1 LNYTNNLET
10 HILIRDPLK
19 GTSDVA
25 AGLRLRGFDY
35 GGYCTELCCN
45 VNQQNETSCSDG
57 IDNDC
62 DGFVD
67 CWDLDCCALDN
78 STGCL
83 GTFYCR
89 SVEICNN
96 SIDDDGDG
104 TTDCNDT
111 ADCCLMPVCSST
123 EPCIGYSVYGYVNST
138 LTNLTEFMDGSPLP
152 VFPAGQARRT
162 NVRGTHRFEVANITG
177 DKLIAWDNDF
187 SSDLNLSIIIL
198 DAGNTWLAASGFQGN
213 ATFYVPYDGDC
224 LYLFQCNGTSGCAT
238 GGSYVYPSRI
248 TANAPFN
255 CIVENVTGTSIEN
268 RASLPSIELKPG
280 FNLIALPVL
289 PANLSVLAA
298 LSALQ
303 FGIDYDAVYRYNTT
317 TEQFEVFRNI
327 SWLNQ
332 FTELELGKGY
342 YIYMLRAKNLTVS
355 GTART
360 TRQNISLTGANKWNL
375 VGWSSLSTKN
385 IASSTTGLTLDTDF
399 TAIEWYSAS
408 SGAFI
413 GYYDTDDA
421 FNTLHEFSPYNG
433 YWFYVL
439 RNKTWTYEP

>member
-1 LNYTNNLET
+1 M
-10 HILIRDPLK
+10 
-19 GTSDVA
+19 A
-25 AGLRLRGFDY
+25 
-35 GGYCTELCCN
+35 
-45 VNQQNETSCSDG
+45 
-57 IDNDC
+57 
-62 DGFVD
+62 
-67 CWDLDCCALDN
+67 
-78 STGCL
+78 
-83 GTFYCR
+83 
-89 SVEICNN
+89 
-96 SIDDDGDG
+96 
-104 TTDCNDT
+104 DCNDT
-111 ADCCLMPVCSST
+111 INCCSQPACSSSG
-123 EPCIGYSVYGYVNST
+123 PCVGYSIYGYVNTTIS
-138 LTNLTEFMDGSPLP
+138 NLSVLVDGEELP
-152 VFPAGQARRT
+152 EVPADHPRKTRL
-162 NVRGTHRFEVANITG
+162 RGTRRIDVINSTG
-177 DKLIAWDNDF
+177 TWFLIWDNDF
-187 SSDLNLSIIIL
+187 NSDLYLNQTILNLGSRWI
-198 DAGNTWLAASGFQGN
+198 GASGFQGN

-224 LYLFQCNGTSGCAT
+224 LYLFQCSGTSGCAT

-248 TANAPFN
+248 TSNAPFD

-268 RASLPSIELKPG
+268 RATLPSIELKPG
-280 FNLIALPVL
+280 FNLISLPVL

-385 IASSTTGLTLDTDF
+385 IASSVSGLNLDTEF
-399 TAIEWYSAS
+399 GAIEWYNIS
-408 SGAFI
+408 SGTFI
-413 GYYDTDDA
+413 GYYDTDEA
-421 FNTLHEFSPYNG
+421 YNTLHEFSPYNG

-439 RNKTWTYEP
+439 RNASWGYEP